1 MSADD
6 RRRLLQ
12 GAAQLGI
19 KLSAAQQDA
28 LLHYLAMLVKW
39 NRVYALISRR
49 DGDDWL
55 ARHLLD
61 SLAVLPY
68 INGSRAIDVGS
79 GAGLP
84 GIPLA
89 VMCPDVAFT
98 LLDSNRK
105 KTRFM
110 TQAVIELGL
119 HNVTVVDQR
128 VEKFHPETGFDCVI
142 SRAFATLADMLAVA
156 GHLAAAGGRFLAM
169 KGVFP
174 EAELAQLP
182 PGYRAEAVHALA
194 IPFQQGE
201 RHLAVVVHDQ
211 RHLR

>member
-1 MSADD
+1 MSADE
-6 RRRLLQ
+6 RQRLRD

-19 KLSAAQQDA
+19 ELSGGQQDA

-68 INGSRAIDVGS
+68 INGSHVIDIGS

-89 VMCPDVAFT
+89 IMRPEVAFT

-105 KTRFM
+105 KARFM

-119 HNVTVVDQR
+119 KNVTVVDQR
-128 VEKFHPETGFDCVI
+128 VEEFRPEQGFDCVI
-142 SRAFATLADMLAVA
+142 SRAFASIADMLALGA
-156 GHLAAAGGRFLAM
+156 HLAADKGRFLAM
-169 KGVFP
+169 KGMFP

-182 PGYRAEAVHALA
+182 PGYRAAAVHAVA
-194 IPFQQGE
+194 VPFQPGE
-201 RHLAVVVHDQ
+201 RHLAVVVQDK
-211 RHLR
+211 

>member
-1 MSADD
+1 MSMDD
-6 RRRLLQ
+6 RSRLCQ

-19 KLSAAQQDA
+19 ELSEAQQDA
-28 LLHYLAMLVKW
+28 LLHYLALLVKW

-68 INGSRAIDVGS
+68 INGSRVIDVGS

-89 VMCPDVAFT
+89 IMQPDVAFT
-98 LLDSNRK
+98 LLDSNSK
-105 KTRFM
+105 KARFM

-119 HNVTVVDQR
+119 KNVTVVDR
-128 VEKFHPETGFDCVI
+128 RAEEFRPETGFDCVV
-142 SRAFATLADMLAVA
+142 SRAFATIADMLGVA
-156 GHLAAAGGRFLAM
+156 GHLVTDNGHFLAM

-174 EAELAQLP
+174 DQELEQLP
-182 PGYRAEAVHALA
+182 SGYRAEAVHILVV
-194 IPFQQGE
+194 PFQPGE
-201 RHLAVVVHDQ
+201 RHLAVVVHDE
-211 RHLR
+211 